1 MSDDGGGINID
12 DGGGGEESRGITEY
26 TETTTEGLGSRL
38 QGACW
43 GICLGIILF
52 IGAFPFLFWNE
63 GRAVDRYEALNEA
76 ESETV
81 TVSGMNIDPANNG
94 KVLHFT
100 VDIMN
105 NGTELIDTTFGIKSI
120 DGLVLRREA
129 DMYQWKE
136 KVTTTTKKGYGG
148 KKTTTKN
155 YSYDKVWSS
164 SLINSGSF
172 KKPDGH
178 QNPSTMEFTSNTI
191 TGNPITIGAYV
202 LPESLKSRLNWFKTL
217 SGITKDNITDTNL
230 RDRAIVTD
238 GEIYFAS
245 KMTSLNPTT
254 SSNTSPNTSSGTR
267 QYFVVAQTNRNLPSS
282 SNVKVVYT
290 SYNLNDAKAY
300 MMKEFSCGPDSN
312 YPQRMIVEV
321 MNGVVQVEQCG
332 ACNVLFPPGGNP
344 LKQCCKNGLV
354 NGESQLLENGYN
366 KFWWGGEEIYTMVS
380 AARSYVSSPYT
391 LATYTVVN
399 NYNPVVP
406 CNQPSVSSPPMT
418 VRPSTPPPAAVRVS
432 SYVHS
437 RHISLTL
444 HFSNHLL
451 LFLIPNS
458 LLSQLLLLLLSPQI
472 QPQNLPLLSL
482 PQL

>member
-1 MSDDGGGINID
+1 VCISHAHYFGIAIKTSQTIIYHKKYNNMSDDGGGID
-12 DGGGGEESRGITEY
+12 GGEESRGITEY

-76 ESETV
+76 EAETV
-81 TVSGMNIDPANNG
+81 TVSGLNIDPANNG

-105 NGTELIDTTFGIKSI
+105 NGTELVDTTFGIKSL

-178 QNPSTMEFTSNTI
+178 QNPATMEFTSTTI

-202 LPESLKSRLNWFKTL
+202 LPESLKSRLNWYKTL
-217 SGITKDNITDTNL
+217 SSITKENITNTNL
-230 RDRAIVTD
+230 RDRAIVTND
-238 GEIYFAS
+238 ELYFAN
-245 KMTSLNPTT
+245 KMTSLNPPTT
-254 SSNTSPNTSSGTR
+254 TSNTSPNTSGGTR

-321 MNGVVQVEQCG
+321 VNNVVQVEQCG
-332 ACNVLFPPGGNP
+332 ACDLLFGGNP
-344 LKQCCKNGLV
+344 LKQCCKTGLI

-380 AARSYVSSPYT
+380 AARNYVASPYT
-391 LATYTVVN
+391 LATWTVVN
-399 NYNPVVP
+399 NNNPVVP
-406 CNQPSVSSPPMT
+406 CNQPSVSSPPT
-418 VRPSTPPPAAVRVS
+418 TIRPSTPPPAAVRVS
-432 SYVHS
+432 SYVQ
-437 RHISLTL
+437 TY
-444 HFSNHLL
+444 
-451 LFLIPNS
+451 
-458 LLSQLLLLLLSPQI
+458 
-472 QPQNLPLLSL
+472 
-482 PQL
+482 

>member
-1 MSDDGGGINID
+1 MSDDGGGINI
-12 DGGGGEESRGITEY
+12 DGGGGEESRGITEF

-81 TVSGMNIDPANNG
+81 TVSGLNIDPANNG

-105 NGTELIDTTFGIKSI
+105 NGTELVDTTFGIKSI

-155 YSYDKVWSS
+155 YSYDKVWSN

-172 KKPDGH
+172 KKPNGH
-178 QNPSTMEFTSNTI
+178 QNPKTMEFTSTAI

-202 LPESLKSRLNWFKTL
+202 LPESLKSRLNWYKTL
-217 SGITKDNITDTNL
+217 SVTKENIIDTTL
-230 RDRAIVTD
+230 RDRAIVTN
-238 GEIYFAS
+238 GELYFAN
-245 KMTSLNPTT
+245 KMTSLNPPTT
-254 SSNTSPNTSSGTR
+254 SNTSPNTNGGTS
-267 QYFVVAQTNRNLPSS
+267 QYFVVAQTDRNLPNSF
-282 SNVKVVYT
+282 NVKVVYS
-290 SYNLNDAKAY
+290 SYSLNDAKAY

-312 YPQRMIVEV
+312 YPQRIIVEV
-321 MNGVVQVEQCG
+321 MNSVVQVEECG
-332 ACNVLFPPGGNP
+332 SCDVLFGGNP
-344 LKQCCKNGLV
+344 LKQCCKTGLI

-366 KFWWGGEEIYTMVS
+366 KFWWGGEEVYTMVS
-380 AARSYVSSPYT
+380 AARNYVTSPYT
-391 LATYTVVN
+391 LATWTVMN
-399 NYNPVVP
+399 NNSPVVP
-406 CNQPSVSSPPMT
+406 CNQPPVSSPPT
-418 VRPSTPPPAAVRVS
+418 TIRPSTPPPAAVRVS
-432 SYVHS
+432 SHVHKQCTHILYVWILS
-437 RHISLTL
+437 
-444 HFSNHLL
+444 SNHSIY
-451 LFLIPNS
+451 FQSNS
-458 LLSQLLLLLLSPQI
+458 LLFRLLLLPQI
-472 QPQNLPLLSL
+472 QRQSQPLLSL